1 MHPVAAVKIDVIYMD
16 PGFMAEA
23 TLFNH
28 CRIPCWRFILISGIW
43 PVNCCPLVSIVFVR
57 KLLENPHL
65 RKRADVENQIKELRY
80 EYGMEGCCSV
90 SLAATEHAFRWVMV
104 AYNLMSL
111 FKQRVMGGKSY
122 PSLATV
128 QMHCIRKLDRIQRPS

>member
-16 PGFMAEA
+16 PGFIAEA

-28 CRIPCWRFILISGIW
+28 CRIPCWRFILTSGIG
-43 PVNCCPLVSIVFVR
+43 PVNCCLLVSMVFVR

-65 RKRADVENQIKELRY
+65 RKRADAENQIKELRY
-80 EYGMEGCCSV
+80 EYGMEGCCSE

-104 AYNLMSL
+104 AYNMMSL

-128 QMHCIRKLDRIQRPS
+128 QMHCIRKLHRTQRPS

>member
-1 MHPVAAVKIDVIYMD
+1 MHPVAAVKRDVNHMNT
-16 PGFMAEA
+16 GLVAEA
-23 TLFNH
+23 ILLSQ
-28 CRIPCWRFILISGIW
+28 CRIPCWPSILISGIG

-65 RKRADVENQIKELRY
+65 RKRSDAENQIKELRC
-80 EYGMEGCCSV
+80 EYGLEGCCSE

-111 FKQRVMGGKSY
+111 LTQRVMGGKSY

-128 QMHCIRKLDRIQRPS
+128 QMHCIRKLDRTQRPS